1 MMEMHFDEKRE
12 HELME
17 KFRKTGML
25 TREESDEL
33 ISLGVIVE
41 DLNLGE
47 DGNWYTTKAFMK
59 KFKTMP

>member
-41 DLNLGE
+41 DLYPAE
-47 DGNWYTTKAFMK
+47 DGNYYTMEAYLK
-59 KFKTMP
+59 KFGMLP